1 MRFFFL
7 CLLSLLT
14 LYGDPKPTNAL
25 IYESSLYLQQHA
37 HNPIAWYP
45 YRPDVLQ
52 KAKQEHKLIFLSIGY
67 STCHWCH
74 VMAEESFE
82 NLEIA
87 KVLNENYIAIKV
99 DREELPHIDSYY
111 QQLFTKLHHRSGGW
125 PLSVILDENA
135 KPFFLGG
142 YIPFK
147 DAYGLE
153 GLSKLLPRLAN
164 VYKKAPEEIAAEV
177 KHLQKLQKEDVY
189 SKVADKRKITEQQI
203 MASFLEDYDDLYY
216 GFSKQP
222 KFPEPA
228 RIQLLFDLYD
238 LGHEKAGEMALQVLR
253 MMALHG
259 IYDQVEG
266 GFFRYST
273 DAGWEIPHFEKMLYT
288 QAELI
293 LLYVRAYEESQDKLF
308 LSVVEETI
316 AMVLERFSDGGLFYS
331 ASNADSGGEEG
342 GYFIFSEREIEEAL
356 DASGEKE
363 VLNEA
368 MAYDGF
374 MNFDAH
380 LHINFYS
387 AHRPKGLKAF
397 RSTLKKIRQ
406 KRHYP
411 FVDKKHITAWNA
423 MMIEALYAAGR
434 INTSYIKLADER
446 VKILKRKMW
455 RNNLLYH
462 QSAEKKAPKQE
473 ALLEDYA
480 FLIAALIAAYETH
493 YDRHYLAFASQLMDQ
508 AIFRFYR
515 QGVWLQAD
523 DSLEVQVELKDK
535 YYTSS
540 FGKSMQDLLRLAVL
554 EENLAYQKIARDSLS
569 YKSAEILSKRSRVPS
584 STRALLMLQ
593 KGLIALKHTK
603 ERLLKNSGELRS
615 LKYPYL
621 LTKAVPE
628 AKAFLACSVDRCFAY
643 DTNLSSLL
651 QKIDTTYILK

>member
-7 CLLSLLT
+7 YLLFLLT
-14 LYGDPKPTNAL
+14 LYANPKPANAL
-25 IYESSLYLQQHA
+25 IHESSLYLQQHA
-37 HNPIAWYP
+37 RNPIDWYP
-45 YRPDVLQ
+45 FRPDVLQ
-52 KAKQEHKLIFLSIGY
+52 KAKKEHKLIFLSIGY

-74 VMAEESFE
+74 VMAKESFE
-82 NLEIA
+82 NLQIA

-111 QQLFTKLHHRSGGW
+111 QQLFTKVHHRSGGW
-125 PLSVILDENA
+125 PLSVILDEDA

-142 YIPFK
+142 YIPFE

-153 GLSKLLPRLAN
+153 GLSKLLPRLAE
-164 VYKKAPEEIAAEV
+164 VYKSTPLEIASEV
-177 KHLQKLQKEDVY
+177 KYLQKLQKEDDY
-189 SKVADKRKITEQQI
+189 TKIADSTQITEQQI
-203 MASFLEDYDDLYY
+203 MASFLKDYDDLYY

-238 LGHEKAGEMALQVLR
+238 LGHEEAGEMALQVLR

-293 LLYVRAYEESQDKLF
+293 PLYVRAYEESQDKLF
-308 LSVVEETI
+308 HAVVEETM

-342 GYFIFSEREIEEAL
+342 SYFIFSDKEIEDAL

-368 MAYDGF
+368 MSYDGF
-374 MNFDAH
+374 MNFDEH

-387 AHRPKGLKAF
+387 AHRPKGLEAF
-397 RSTLKKIRQ
+397 RSALKEIRQ
-406 KRHYP
+406 KRLYP

-434 INTSYIKLADER
+434 INVSYIKLADEKL
-446 VKILKRKMW
+446 KILKREMW

-462 QSAEKKAPKQE
+462 QRAEKQRAKQE

-480 FLIAALIAAYETH
+480 FLIAASIAAYETH
-493 YDRHYLAFASQLMDQ
+493 YKVSDLLFASQLMDQ

-523 DSLEVQVELKDK
+523 DSLEVKVELKDK

-540 FGKSMQDLLRLAVL
+540 FGKVMQDLLRLAL
-554 EENLAYQKIARDSLS
+554 LKENLGYQKIVRDSLR
-569 YKSAEILSKRSRVPS
+569 YMNAEILSKCSRVPS
-584 STRALLMLQ
+584 STRALLMSQ
-593 KGLIALKHTK
+593 KGVIVLKHTK
-603 ERLLKNSGELRS
+603 ERLLKNSGQIRS
-615 LKYPYL
+615 LKYPYM

-628 AKAFLACSVDRCFAY
+628 AKAFLVCSVDRCFVY